1 MHARARPRRTRN
13 ACAAGVQKWR
23 FAGVETARPCP
34 PESLRASLPV
44 PWSLSTLPAS
54 IRRSQ
59 RLLRS
64 FWQTGDRDFC
74 QPTSAL
80 SRPTKHLRAIARVQ
94 PAATE
99 GHASIQPNSWRWSRS
114 AGRPARLACSSCCRR
129 RCTSIYTVSTLD
141 SCCITPFPKT
151 LSKSRC
157 LTHPFC
163 SSRRKT
169 VRPPHLVAMWP
180 RPARAREHA
189 VNSNTGRPARGFE
202 MKLIF

>member
-1 MHARARPRRTRN
+1 MACCCAPGAIRSTIVSISVRRAPGASVPRARTGVQPGKAAELRMHARARPRRTRN

-64 FWQTGDRDFC
+64 FWRLGDRDFR

-80 SRPTKHLRAIARVQ
+80 SRPTIWGWSFGGNAAVTLCCSARPDIWTACCSGQDRV
-94 PAATE
+94 AV
-99 GHASIQPNSWRWSRS
+99 RS
-114 AGRPARLACSSCCRR
+114 
-129 RCTSIYTVSTLD
+129 
-141 SCCITPFPKT
+141 
-151 LSKSRC
+151 
-157 LTHPFC
+157 
-163 SSRRKT
+163 T
-169 VRPPHLVAMWP
+169 VRPD
-180 RPARAREHA
+180 
-189 VNSNTGRPARGFE
+189 
-202 MKLIF
+202 